1 MSSPSGRCWQTELDR
16 WWKCQLVRQVEVSV
30 NRQEMC
36 FGKLEKYIFEGNFV
50 FDFEEYNRSEIQIQF
65 VNQHCQK
72 SRQVEACVLKQELR
86 LLLLSVFERAINNS
100 PVSVQS
106 SLTTPV
112 PRSVVAKQR

>member
-30 NRQEMC
+30 NRQETC

-50 FDFEEYNRSEIQIQF
+50 FDFEEYNCSEIQIQF
-65 VNQHCQK
+65 VNQLCQK

-86 LLLLSVFERAINNS
+86 LLLLSVFERAINTR
-100 PVSVQS
+100 QYQCK
-106 SLTTPV
+106 V
-112 PRSVVAKQR
+112 P